1 VRHTLSVLVENK
13 PGVLTRIAGLFGRRA
28 FNIDSLTV
36 AETER
41 QGFSRMTIVA
51 RGDRAALEQIEKQL
65 YKLINVI
72 KVRAISADSP
82 VERELCLLK
91 VHADAQSRAAISQL
105 AELFRARII
114 DVAPRSL
121 VIEATGDR
129 EKVDALILNMRP
141 FGIKEI
147 VRSGPVALSRGSSE
161 LAAEQPGRR
170 PPAGRPGH
178 AAAAAAGDAS
188 DAGRDCET
196 AAGAP
201 AATAPGPPGAN
212 L

>member
-1 VRHTLSVLVENK
+1 MRHTLSVLVENK

-41 QGFSRMTIVA
+41 PGCSRMTIVT
-51 RGDRAALEQIEKQL
+51 RGDRHVMEQIEKQL

-72 KVRAISADSP
+72 KVTTLSKGSP
-82 VERELCLLK
+82 VERELCLIK
-91 VHADAQSRAAISQL
+91 VHADVATRPAVTQIVDI
-105 AELFRARII
+105 FRARIV

-129 EKVDALILNMRP
+129 DKLEAIIANLRQ

-147 VRSGPVALSRGSSE
+147 IRSGPVAMARG
-161 LAAEQPGRR
+161 
-170 PPAGRPGH
+170 
-178 AAAAAAGDAS
+178 AAALSAPVGARTGFAGDAS
-188 DAGRDCET
+188 EDAEADAGEPVSV
-196 AAGAP
+196 ANANG
-201 AATAPGPPGAN
+201 GPKS
-212 L
+212 